1 MHVVCGWGGGSI
13 GRSSIEFSSL
23 QFCLT
28 LPSTPVQWE
37 LLCSRSYLARL
48 PQSALFLGTS
58 MSNFVA
64 GPFGDKYGRRAL
76 LSWSVVFLVA
86 CSVLSALSI
95 GLVTYVLS
103 RFLVGFALQGVTL
116 GQSVWSFEL
125 TGPDYR
131 SQVQAYGS
139 FISLLGMAALTAVSV
154 VVHNWRLLLVLSA
167 CITCIPLLFVRWVD
181 PCAQKDTY

>member
-1 MHVVCGWGGGSI
+1 
-13 GRSSIEFSSL
+13 
-23 QFCLT
+23 
-28 LPSTPVQWE
+28 
-37 LLCSRSYLARL
+37 
-48 PQSALFLGTS
+48 

-86 CSVLSALSI
+86 CSILSALSI

-167 CITCIPLLFVRWVD
+167 CITCIPLLFVRWVILVLKRILRVV
-181 PCAQKDTY
+181 CAVISTFDCMETLLSNHIARE